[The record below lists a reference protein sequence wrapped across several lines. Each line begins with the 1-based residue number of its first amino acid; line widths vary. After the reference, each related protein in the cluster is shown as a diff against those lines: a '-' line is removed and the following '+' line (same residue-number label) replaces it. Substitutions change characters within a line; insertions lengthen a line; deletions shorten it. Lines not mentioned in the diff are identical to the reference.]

1 MDAPFV
7 GNLREQVL
15 RHRKDVRFI
24 FGGLVLLLAVC
35 GFVFYL
41 LQRGK
46 GLPAQLAAN
55 KLLLFVLWYI
65 NVILIL
71 TILLVLVRSVFRL
84 LLERHHRILGSKFK
98 TKLVLTAIGLSLIP
112 VLILFPF
119 ATRLLLQSFDQW
131 FSLPIE
137 EIVAQAAE
145 TATALLDQIE
155 GTNKRDA
162 RRVLAEI
169 EGFDLDD
176 LSQRSALQRR
186 LQELH
191 EESGLHYL
199 AVFDGTDLIHG
210 TADPTAGFNRA
221 VSIKGQSR
229 FLEEAMEKGEATRV
243 DDSPAFEGQLI
254 LAACASRKAEETE
267 EASPGDAAGGDAAGG
282 EATGE
287 APSRTVI
294 VAGTVLPPE
303 IAERST
309 RLVRANQSYL
319 QMAVEKEEVR
329 AVYLLNL
336 LMVTLLV
343 ILAFSSIGLRLA
355 RRLTAPIQALADG
368 TRRISSGDLDH
379 RVDVAVDDEVGV
391 LVDAFNSMTQE
402 LKRNKQLVDR
412 SNRELVDANKRLAAV
427 LQNVAAGVVSIDAEG
442 RVQTCNGAA
451 LAILRQR
458 EEDVVGNSIL
468 EAWAD
473 PERGKLVM
481 LLEEEEEDVTEGGVP
496 FAQRDVPFGR
506 LRRGAAD
513 SRQVRMLIGGVW
525 KTLEI
530 KVTILP
536 DSSGQQ
542 GGRVVVL
549 EDLTE
554 LIYAQKMATWNEVAR
569 QIAHEIKNPLTPIRL
584 TAERLLRKHQ
594 QGDPSLGA
602 TLEDG
607 VELIV
612 REVSSLKSM
621 VDQFSRFARMPR
633 PQPRQIDLDAMLAEV
648 LQLYR
653 DLKPGVAV
661 ESRIEA
667 AAASVRFDPEQ
678 LKSVLINLLDNAVEA
693 TEPPGTVTLS
703 TALDN
708 GHVLLHVAD
717 TGRGIP
723 VEDMGKLFLPYYSTK
738 GRGSGLGLAIV
749 HRIVTDHN
757 ANIHVASNQPRG
769 VVFTLEIPTH

>member
-1 MDAPFV
+1 MSAPFGTLP

-15 RHRKDVRFI
+15 RHRKDFRFV
-24 FGGLVLLLAVC
+24 FGGLTLLLIIC
-35 GFVFYL
+35 GFVYYL

-71 TILLVLVRSVFRL
+71 TIVLVLVRSLFRL
-84 LLERHHRILGSKFK
+84 LLERRHRILGSKFK
-98 TKLVLTAIGLSLIP
+98 TKLVLTAIGLALIP

-131 FSLPIE
+131 FSLEIE
-137 EIVAQAAE
+137 EIVGQAAE

-155 GTNKRDA
+155 ETNTREA
-162 RRVLAEI
+162 RRVLAEVQS
-169 EGFDLDD
+169 FDLDD
-176 LSQRSALQRR
+176 LGQRSALQRR

-191 EESGLHYL
+191 EESELDYL
-199 AVFDGTDLIHG
+199 AVFDRTELIHG

-221 VSIKGQSR
+221 VSIQGQSR
-229 FLEEAMEKGEATRV
+229 FLEDAMDKGEATRV
-243 DDSPAFEGQLI
+243 DDSPGIEGRFI
-254 LAACASRKAEETE
+254 LAAVAEPVPEVDE
-267 EASPGDAAGGDAAGG
+267 SEAQEGTSDIEP
-282 EATGE
+282 E
-287 APSRTVI
+287 PVRRMVI
-294 VAGTVLPPE
+294 VTGAVLPPE
-303 IAERST
+303 IAQRAA
-309 RLVRANQSYL
+309 RLLRANQSYL

-379 RVDVAVDDEVGV
+379 RVEVAVDDEVGV

-402 LKRNKQLVDR
+402 LKRNKELVDR
-412 SNRELVDANKRLAAV
+412 SNRELMNANKRLAAV

-442 RVQTCNGAA
+442 RVLTCNGAA
-451 LAILRQR
+451 LAILKQR
-458 EEDVVGNSIL
+458 EEDVVGQSIL

-481 LLEEEEEDVTEGGVP
+481 VLDEEDVAGGY
-496 FAQRDVPFGR
+496 GT
-506 LRRGAAD
+506 
-513 SRQVRMLIGGVW
+513 QVRMVIGGVW
-525 KTLEI
+525 KTLEV
-530 KVTILP
+530 KVTTLP
-536 DSSGQQ
+536 DAGGQQ

-584 TAERLLRKHQ
+584 TAERLVHKHR
-594 QGDPSLGA
+594 QGDPQLGA
-602 TLEDG
+602 MLEEG
-607 VELIV
+607 AELIV

-621 VDQFSRFARMPR
+621 VDEFSRFARMPR
-633 PQPRQIDLDAMLAEV
+633 PQPRQIDLEQMMPEILR
-648 LQLYR
+648 LYR
-653 DLKPGVAV
+653 DLKPGVEV
-661 ESRIEA
+661 EGRIEPD
-667 AAASVRFDPEQ
+667 AASVRFDPEQ
-678 LKSVLINLLDNAVEA
+678 LKSVLINLFDNAVAA
-693 TEPPGTVTLS
+693 TDAPGRVTFS
-703 TALDN
+703 TAQQN
-708 GHVLLHVAD
+708 GNVLLHVAD
-717 TGRGIP
+717 TGHGIP
-723 VEDMGKLFLPYYSTK
+723 AEDMGKLFLPYYSTK

-749 HRIVTDHN
+749 HRIITDHN
-757 ANIHVASNQPRG
+757 ATIHVARNDPRG
-769 VVFTLEIPTH
+769 VVFTLEIPQH